1 MSKPQV
7 SIVLLPG
14 LLNDHTIWDGA
25 SAVLAKYGEVSVPEY
40 GPVGDLANLAD
51 AVLEAAPEQFLL
63 AGFSMGGYLALE
75 VMRRAPERV
84 LGLALVSTSARAD
97 TADQQAMREKIIAA
111 VQRGKYD
118 KVVAG
123 TTEGALA
130 SGGNADRYRDQM
142 ASMATAIGPDNFC
155 EHMRAVLNRRD
166 SRAQLPLIKVP
177 TLVAVGE
184 EDQVVP
190 PEFSRELAAA
200 IEGAELAVIPGS
212 GHMLPLQGSEAL
224 NASLCEWVER
234 VLAKA

>member
-1 MSKPQV
+1 MPTPKV
-7 SIVLLPG
+7 SILLLPG

-25 SAVLAKYGEVSVPEY
+25 SSALAKYGEITIPEY
-40 GPVGDLANLAD
+40 GPVGNLGDLAEAI
-51 AVLEAAPEQFLL
+51 LEAAPAHFAL

-75 VMRRAPERV
+75 IMYRAPERV
-84 LGLALVSTSARAD
+84 LGLALISTSARAD
-97 TADQQAMREKIIAA
+97 TDEQQAMREKIIAA

-130 SGGNADRYRDQM
+130 SGGDADRYRDQM

-166 SRAQLPLIKVP
+166 SRAQLPLIEVP

-184 EDQVVP
+184 GDQVVP

-200 IEGAELAVIPGS
+200 IEGAELAVIPDS

-234 VLAKA
+234 VLGKA